1 MALQYFRILYAN
13 QGEPGQP
20 VKVKAGP
27 VLREPGADFEGLH
40 KQLKLLFN
48 AKPGKR
54 YGRFSEDLSAA
65 PMQAWLKDYLQE
77 KQSFESFTDRLL
89 GQWAEL
95 LGSSEL
101 DYQGA
106 IALAHEQL
114 AEGQVVYLWGLE
126 TDASLFL
133 DGNLGLDQGETLSL
147 SRLTLAARIEVDD
160 WLAAEPAQNFIT
172 LVQARGTGDLGER
185 FAQLAGFQSSIDV
198 EKETQTFLDAVEA
211 FAREGDA
218 GQAQAVRTR
227 AYEFCKDQGAAGE
240 AVPLEALSGYLDEEN
255 PARFSEFVSQAQ
267 AIPAETVLHPDQR
280 KVRKLVRISGT
291 GNGLSVS
298 FSSDLMNQA
307 VYYDRHQ
314 GQLTIT
320 KVPKALREQLERY
333 LEKGRDDKEQSP
345 GNE

>member
-27 VLREPGADFEGLH
+27 TLREPGGDYEGLH
-40 KQLKLLFN
+40 KQLKRLFN

-54 YGRFSEDLSAA
+54 YGRFSPDLGAA
-65 PMQAWLKDYLQE
+65 PFQGWLKDYLEE
-77 KQSFESFTDRLL
+77 KQSFASFSDKLL
-89 GQWAEL
+89 NQWAEL
-95 LGSSEL
+95 LGTSEL

-106 IALAHEQL
+106 IAVAHEQL
-114 AEGQVVYLWGLE
+114 AEGQVFFLWALE
-126 TDASLFL
+126 TDSSLFL
-133 DGNLGLDQGETLSL
+133 DNSLALDQGETLSL
-147 SRLTLAARIEVDD
+147 SRLTLAARVEVDD
-160 WLAAEPAQNFIT
+160 WLAAEPAQNFVT
-172 LVQARGTGDLGER
+172 LLQSRGTGDLGDR
-185 FAQLAGFQSSIDV
+185 FAQLIGFESSIDV

-218 GQAQAVRTR
+218 GKAQAVRTR

-240 AVPLEALSGYLDEEN
+240 PVPLAALSGYLDEDN
-255 PARFSEFVSQAQ
+255 PERFTEFVSQSQ
-267 AIPAETVLHPDQR
+267 AIPAQTVLHPDQR

-307 VYYDRHQ
+307 VYYDRQQ

-320 KVPKALREQLERY
+320 KVPKALQEQLERY
-333 LEKGRDDKEQSP
+333 LDKGRGDE
-345 GNE
+345 EA

>member
-1 MALQYFRILYAN
+1 MALHYFRILYAS
-13 QGEPGQP
+13 QEGPDKP
-20 VKVKAGP
+20 VTANAGP
-27 VLREPGADFEGLH
+27 TLREPGGDYEGIH
-40 KQLKLLFN
+40 KQLKRVFN

-54 YGRFSEDLSAA
+54 YGRFSADLGEA
-65 PMQAWLKDYLQE
+65 PFQAWLKDYLEE
-77 KQSFESFTDRLL
+77 KQGFESLADKLL
-89 GQWAEL
+89 TQWAEL
-95 LGSSEL
+95 LGTADL

-106 IALAHEQL
+106 IAVAHEHL
-114 AEGQVVYLWGLE
+114 AEGQVFYIWGLE

-133 DGNLGLDQGETLSL
+133 DSRLSLDQGETLSL
-147 SRLTLAARIEVDD
+147 SRLNLAARIEVDD
-160 WLAAEPAQNFIT
+160 WLADEPAQNYIT

-185 FAQLAGFQSSIDV
+185 FAQLVGFESSIDV

-218 GQAQAVRTR
+218 GKAQAVRTR

-240 AVPLEALSGYLDEEN
+240 PVPLEALSGYLDEEN
-255 PARFSEFVSQAQ
+255 PERFTEFVSQAQ
-267 AIPAETVLHPDQR
+267 SIPAQTVLHPDQR

-307 VYYDRHQ
+307 VYYDRNQ

-333 LEKGRDDKEQSP
+333 LEKGRDDDA
-345 GNE
+345 

>member
-20 VKVKAGP
+20 VKTKAGP
-27 VLREPGADFEGLH
+27 SLREPGGDYEGLH
-40 KQLKLLFN
+40 KQLKRLFN

-54 YGRFSEDLSAA
+54 YGRFTEDLGAA
-65 PMQAWLKDYLQE
+65 PFQAWLKDYLEE
-77 KQSFESFTDRLL
+77 KQPFDSLSDKLL
-89 GQWAEL
+89 GHWSEL
-95 LGSSEL
+95 LSSSEL

-106 IALAHEQL
+106 IAIAHEQL

-126 TDASLFL
+126 TDSSLFL
-133 DGNLGLDQGETLSL
+133 NSRMELDQGETLSL
-147 SRLTLAARIEVDD
+147 SRLGLAVRIEVDD
-160 WLAAEPAQNFIT
+160 WLAAEPAQNYLT
-172 LVQARGTGDLGER
+172 LLQARGNGDLGER
-185 FAQLAGFQSSIDV
+185 FAQLAGFESSIDV

-211 FAREGDA
+211 FAREGDTA
-218 GQAQAVRTR
+218 NAQAVRTR

-240 AVPLEALSGYLDEEN
+240 PVPLEALSGYLDEEN

-267 AIPAETVLHPDQR
+267 ALPAETVLHPDQR

-307 VYYDRHQ
+307 VYYNRTD

-320 KVPKALREQLERY
+320 QVPRALREQLERY
-333 LEKGRDDKEQSP
+333 LEKDSG
-345 GNE
+345 

>member
-1 MALQYFRILYAN
+1 MALQYFRILYAS

-27 VLREPGADFEGLH
+27 VLREPGGDYEALH
-40 KQLKLLFN
+40 KQLKRLFN
-48 AKPGKR
+48 AKPGKH
-54 YGRFSEDLSAA
+54 YGRFMEDLSAA
-65 PMQAWLKDYLQE
+65 PFQAWLKDYLEQ
-77 KQSFESFTDRLL
+77 KQSFESLSDKLL

-95 LGSSEL
+95 LGTSEV

-114 AEGQVVYLWGLE
+114 AEGQVVYLWALE

-133 DGNLGLDQGETLSL
+133 DGSMGLDQGETLSL
-147 SRLTLAARIEVDD
+147 SRLTLAARIEVDE
-160 WLAAEPAQNFIT
+160 WLAAEPAQNFVT
-172 LVQARGTGDLGER
+172 LLQSRGSGDLGER

-211 FAREGDA
+211 FAREGD
-218 GQAQAVRTR
+218 GSKAQTVRTR

-240 AVPLEALSGYLDEEN
+240 PVPLSALSGYLDEEN
-255 PARFSEFVSQAQ
+255 PERFSEFVSQSQ
-267 AIPAETVLHPDQR
+267 AIPPQTVLHPDQR

-307 VYYDRHQ
+307 VYYDRQQ

-333 LEKGRDDKEQSP
+333 LEKGRDES
-345 GNE
+345 GE